1 MEKDEKGKAK
11 EEYEK
16 SLKKFESL
24 VKKQDQLLRGELK
37 YFIFII
43 LMTNYFNLHENDNC
57 SIQ

>member
-37 YFIFII
+37 IFCLDYI
-43 LMTNYFNLHENDNC
+43 NDK
-57 SIQ
+57 IFEL